1 MTFDLHIRIGMEKES
16 FIFAELL
23 LPWRVESHTNILDKI
38 FKNEPSKICAPQILL
53 VLLLNTLSYMIPKVY
68 DITRSQ
74 MRTYNSAI
82 AKINLFYCQ
91 FFQK

>member
-1 MTFDLHIRIGMEKES
+1 MTFDLHIRIGMEKVS
-16 FIFAELL
+16 FIFAEVL
-23 LPWRVESHTNILDKI
+23 LPWRAEFHMNILDKI
-38 FKNEPSKICAPQILL
+38 FKNEPSKICGPQILL
-53 VLLLNTLSYMIPKVY
+53 VPLLNTLSHLIPKVY

-74 MRTYNSAI
+74 LRIYNSAI